1 MNGNWN
7 VKNLVSELENRVF
20 AGKDKVL
27 IVKEQSEEIMIK
39 TDELRKKV
47 NELKERN
54 QSKLQEV
61 LEKIKKNVNH

>member
-7 VKNLVSELENRVF
+7 VKNLVGELENRVF

-47 NELKERN
+47 NELRERN
-54 QSKLQEV
+54 QLKLQEV